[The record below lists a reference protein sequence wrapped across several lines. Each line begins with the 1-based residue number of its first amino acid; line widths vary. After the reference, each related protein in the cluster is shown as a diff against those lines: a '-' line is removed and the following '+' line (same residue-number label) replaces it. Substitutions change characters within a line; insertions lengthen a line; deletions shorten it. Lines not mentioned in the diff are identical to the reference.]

1 MEKKKA
7 KHELQD
13 IELKLIDEPDGR
25 IRMDPND
32 EEVEELAD
40 NIKEIGQLQAIL
52 LAKKK
57 DRYEIV
63 AGERR
68 FIAISRLGH
77 KTIRAEVKV
86 MTEYEIALARASEN
100 INRRDLTPIEEGA
113 TYVDLAQRFDMTIRQ
128 IGDKFGKASSTVKD
142 RMDLLKLHPELQ
154 KAIHE
159 GSISMMVGK
168 ALNQID
174 EEKEL
179 RKCIGYAKEGGC
191 TEAVALEWVKDF
203 KQSSQRFNADPGQG
217 SPLDTNITT
226 SKIYQAC
233 EICEDPVEIQL
244 MKMLRICPGCF
255 KTIIDNLKQ
264 GV

>member
-1 MEKKKA
+1 MEKKSA

-13 IELKLIDEPDGR
+13 IALKLIDEPDGR

-32 EEVEELAD
+32 EEIEELAD

-100 INRRDLTPIEEGA
+100 LNRRDLSPIEEGA
-113 TYVDLAQRFDMTIRQ
+113 TYVDLAQRFEMSTRQ
-128 IGDKFGKASSTVKD
+128 IADKCGKAVSTVKD
-142 RMDLLKLHPELQ
+142 RMALLKLHTELQ
-154 KAIHE
+154 KAIHQ
-159 GSISMMVGK
+159 GSISMVVGT
-168 ALNQID
+168 ALNEID

-179 RKCIGYAKEGGC
+179 RKCIGYAIAGGC
-191 TEAVALEWVKDF
+191 TEEVARQWVKDF
-203 KQSSQRFNADPGQG
+203 KQSSNPYTPDSGHSG
-217 SPLDTNITT
+217 PLEPQLT
-226 SKIYQAC
+226 SNKIYQAC
-233 EICEDPVEIQL
+233 ELCEEPVEIQV
-244 MKMLRICPGCF
+244 MKMIRICPGCF
-255 KTIIDNLKQ
+255 KIIVDNLKQ
-264 GV
+264 GG